1 MNMLTLLIVEWLMST
16 ETEYVTLPVPSEL
29 LVVLDDAGSESAS
42 LTVWADPLAI
52 LDAISRFGISLSSI

>member
-29 LVVLDDAGSESAS
+29 LAVFDDAVSAAESAS
-42 LTVWADPLAI
+42 DWADPLAI
-52 LDAISRFGISLSSI
+52 RDVISRFEASLSSM